1 MSEAAKIIPINFSTE
16 MSKTKF
22 FPVSIVSIES
32 SVIEVS
38 SSEKFLTIA
47 SNFTFE
53 KHIIKL
59 CRKIN
64 LKNTKFTKFT

>member
-1 MSEAAKIIPINFSTE
+1 M
-16 MSKTKF
+16 
-22 FPVSIVSIES
+22 SIVSIES

-38 SSEKFLTIA
+38 SSEKFLGITID

-59 CRKIN
+59 CRKSN
-64 LKNTKFTKFT
+64 LKIHALTRCTKFMSTEKKRLIFKAFLIL